1 MIYLRKA
8 NERGHAN
15 HGWLDSWHTF
25 SFANYY
31 DPNFMGFSAL
41 RVINDDVI
49 DAGQGF
55 GTHPHKDM
63 EILTYVLEGAVEH
76 QDSMGNK
83 EQVPAGEFQIMSAG
97 TGVRHSEYNP
107 SKTDRLRLY
116 QIWIIPEETG
126 ITPRYEQRRFDA
138 AQGKQLVL
146 SPDARD
152 GSLKVYQDMELYRW
166 ALLKDEQSVHQIAA
180 ERRVWIQ
187 VVKGE
192 VTINGTKATTSDGLA
207 IWDEQAMLDA
217 GMTPYSVMVEQSS
230 SYSSGIELMRQA
242 RREYPQLDGIFC
254 TNDDL
259 AVGAAFECQ
268 RLGLKI
274 PDDMAIAGF
283 HGHDI
288 GQVME
293 PRLASVLTPR
303 ERMGRIG
310 AERLLARIRGE
321 AITPKMLDLGFTLS
335 PGGSI

>member
-15 HGWLDSWHTF
+15 HGWLDSWHSF
-25 SFANYY
+25 SFADYY

-107 SKTDRLRLY
+107 SKTEKLHLY

-138 AQGKQLVL
+138 KQGKQLVL
-146 SPDARD
+146 SPDARE
-152 GSLKVYQDMELYRW
+152 GSLKVHQDMELYRW
-166 ALLKDEQSVHQIAA
+166 ALAKDEQSVHQFAA
-180 ERRVWIQ
+180 NRRVWIQ

-192 VTINGTKATTSDGLA
+192 VSINGTKATTADGLA
-207 IWDEQAMLDA
+207 VWDEQAL
-217 GMTPYSVMVEQSS
+217 SVHADSESE
-230 SYSSGIELMRQA
+230 IL
-242 RREYPQLDGIFC
+242 LF
-254 TNDDL
+254 DL
-259 AVGAAFECQ
+259 PPV
-268 RLGLKI
+268 
-274 PDDMAIAGF
+274 
-283 HGHDI
+283 
-288 GQVME
+288 
-293 PRLASVLTPR
+293 
-303 ERMGRIG
+303 
-310 AERLLARIRGE
+310 
-321 AITPKMLDLGFTLS
+321 
-335 PGGSI
+335 

>member
-152 GSLKVYQDMELYRW
+152 GS
-166 ALLKDEQSVHQIAA
+166 
-180 ERRVWIQ
+180 
-187 VVKGE
+187 
-192 VTINGTKATTSDGLA
+192 
-207 IWDEQAMLDA
+207 
-217 GMTPYSVMVEQSS
+217 
-230 SYSSGIELMRQA
+230 
-242 RREYPQLDGIFC
+242 
-254 TNDDL
+254 
-259 AVGAAFECQ
+259 
-268 RLGLKI
+268 
-274 PDDMAIAGF
+274 PDCRG
-283 HGHDI
+283 
-288 GQVME
+288 
-293 PRLASVLTPR
+293 TPR
-303 ERMGRIG
+303 V
-310 AERLLARIRGE
+310 
-321 AITPKMLDLGFTLS
+321 D
-335 PGGSI
+335 PGGQRRSDHQRYQSHHQRRFGHLGRAGDFGSCRQR